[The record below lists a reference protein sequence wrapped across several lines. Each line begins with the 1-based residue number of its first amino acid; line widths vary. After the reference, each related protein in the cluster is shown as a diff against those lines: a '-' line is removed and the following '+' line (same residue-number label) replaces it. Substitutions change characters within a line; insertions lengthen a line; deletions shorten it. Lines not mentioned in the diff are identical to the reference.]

1 MKTPGVSVTLGMSQG
16 TQTPYARVNGRLGG
30 FAIGKRLDVNSQ
42 KGILGI
48 VAALLLANAVKK
60 AKEPS
65 KGRVA
70 KAKDVTPKVSID
82 AASVISKL
90 LG

>member
-30 FAIGKRLDVNSQ
+30 FVMGKRLDVNSQ
-42 KGILGI
+42 KGLLGI
-48 VAALLLANAVKK
+48 VAALLVANVVRKS
-60 AKEPS
+60 KETS
-65 KGRVA
+65 KSRVA
-70 KAKDVTPKVSID
+70 KAKDVTPKVQVN
-82 AASVISKL
+82 AATFLSDL

>member
-1 MKTPGVSVTLGMSQG
+1 MKIPGVSVTLGMSQG
-16 TQTPYARVNGRLGG
+16 TQEPYARVNGRLGG

-42 KGILGI
+42 KGLLGI

-60 AKEPS
+60 AKAP
-65 KGRVA
+65 KKDRVA
-70 KAKDVTPKVSID
+70 KAKDITPKVQVD
-82 AASVISKL
+82 AARVLSDL

>member
-1 MKTPGVSVTLGMSQG
+1 MKLPGVSVTLGMSQG
-16 TQTPYARVNGRLGG
+16 TQQPYARVNGRLGG

-42 KGILGI
+42 KGLLGI

-60 AKEPS
+60 AKEPKKS
-65 KGRVA
+65 RVA
-70 KAKDVTPKVSID
+70 KAKDVTPKVTAN
-82 AASVISKL
+82 AAGLLSTL

>member
-48 VAALLLANAVKK
+48 VAALLLANAVRK

-65 KGRVA
+65 KSRVA

-82 AASVISKL
+82 AASLLSKL